1 MAPIQSSLDTHLL
14 AVRSNELLMRGLAEA
29 GSTAHMLMKR
39 EISHFTVETIAV
51 EGRLV
56 EIRRQSAD
64 CYSLLYPPPREPLG

>member
-1 MAPIQSSLDTHLL
+1 MAPIQSPLDTHLL

-51 EGRLV
+51 VITIFVLMG
-56 EIRRQSAD
+56 
-64 CYSLLYPPPREPLG
+64 LLYYWGIKKDGSWK